1 MSPAPHT
8 RDGEWVLGRIGGAPI
23 VIAPTSLLLGLI
35 IAGSWYPLVSQV
47 LGALGIVTVLAVVC
61 GTVLGVALSV
71 LLHELAHGAAGT
83 VLGRRPVRYELYLWG
98 GLTTFGPAPAGWSP
112 WRSAAVSLS
121 GPATNLALWGLGS
134 ALQSNIEL
142 SIPLYVAVWALTWV
156 NLALAIFNAL
166 PGLPL
171 DGGHALASL
180 IEQVT
185 GNRSLGL
192 RIAAWG
198 GLAVVALI
206 LWWWVAQPLILEGR
220 RPDTFSLVLVAMVAW
235 SIGSTSWR
243 ILGLGRGSHA
253 AERLD
258 LRALARP
265 LATVPSSTP
274 IQQVRELLGEGHA
287 LVLVVDGDRLLGGV
301 DEEGLAQLGL
311 GAHTGQSADR
321 APDPASD
328 EVSAG
333 QVCTVLP
340 AAAVTGDLTGQAAAD
355 ALSRARAV
363 SRWLVLIEAGRMQG
377 AVPTGAR

>member
-1 MSPAPHT
+1 MSPAPHA
-8 RDGEWVLGRIGGAPI
+8 RNGAWVLGRIGGAPI
-23 VIAPTSLLLGLI
+23 VIAPTSLLLGLL
-35 IAGSWYPLVSQV
+35 IAGSWYPLVAQV
-47 LGALGIVTVLAVVC
+47 LGALGITTVLAVVC

-71 LLHELAHGAAGT
+71 LLHELAHGAAGAL
-83 VLGRRPVRYELYLWG
+83 LGRSPVRYELYLWG
-98 GLTTFGPAPAGWSP
+98 GLTTFGPAPTGWSP

-121 GPATNLALWGLGS
+121 GPAANLALWGLGS
-134 ALQSNIEL
+134 ALQSKAEL
-142 SIPLYVAVWALTWV
+142 PIPLYVAVWALTWV
-156 NLALAIFNAL
+156 NLALAVFNAL

-180 IEQVT
+180 IEQAT
-185 GNRSLGL
+185 GNRRLGL

-206 LWWWVAQPLILEGR
+206 LWWWVGRPLILEGR
-220 RPDTFSLVLVAMVAW
+220 RPDTFSLLLVAMVAW

-243 ILGLGRGSHA
+243 ILGLGRGSRA

-258 LRALARP
+258 LRPLARP
-265 LATVPSSTP
+265 LAITPSHTP
-274 IQQVRELLGEGHA
+274 VQRVRELLEEGHS
-287 LVLVVDGDRLLGGV
+287 LVLVVDDDRLLGGI
-301 DEEGLAQLGL
+301 DQAGLAQLGL
-311 GAHTGQSADR
+311 GAHPGQSADQSS
-321 APDPASD
+321 DPASD

-340 AAAVTGDLTGQAAAD
+340 AAAVTSDLTGQAAAD